1 MRSITIRQHADRFWP
16 ANPDPRIRRVQTVLG
31 LGSKRLIV
39 NVDQLTFVAE
49 GLEPVCK
56 TGRYDDGA
64 RIIATEDL

>member
-1 MRSITIRQHADRFWP
+1 WP
-16 ANPDPRIRRVQTVLG
+16 TDPDPWIRRVQAVLG
-31 LGSKRLIV
+31 LGSKRLTV

-49 GLEPVCK
+49 SLEPVCE